1 MKFRFLPMMVLAAIP
16 FLGNAQRNCGTME
29 NHQQLLQQDPAMQ
42 SRMNQIEA
50 QTRDY
55 DRQHRHDKVTGIV
68 YTIPVVVHVVYNG
81 STQNISDA
89 QVQSQLDV
97 LNKDF
102 RLLNP
107 DNVNVPSI
115 FAGLKSDVEINFCL
129 AKRDPNGQPTTGIT
143 RTPTTV
149 ASFGTNNSVK
159 SAASGGKDAWNSAQY
174 LNMWVCNIGGGILG
188 YAQFPGGAASTDGVV
203 MDYRY
208 FGLSG
213 SANAPFNLG
222 RTATHDVGHWLNL
235 RHIWGD
241 ANCGSDL
248 VNDTPT
254 HNTANYGCPGAG
266 HLSTCT
272 GTPAEMWMNYM
283 DYSDDACMYMF
294 SAGQTTRMR
303 ALFATGGARASLLT
317 SQGCNTSTACGTPTG
332 LNASSITNT
341 SATLNWTAVS
351 GATSYNVQYRTS
363 SATTFTT
370 VSSATNSFNLTG
382 LTLGTS
388 YVFQVSAVC
397 ATGSSPYATQAT
409 FTTTGG
415 TITCGTP
422 TTLTSSAVTSTGA
435 TLNWAAVTGATS
447 YNIQYKTSA
456 ATTFTNTTS
465 TTNSVAITGLTAA
478 TTYVFNVQAV
488 CSGTAGALSSQGS
501 FTTSSATTTYCT
513 SRGNSV
519 ADEWIDRVSLNNLTR
534 TSAGDGGYI
543 YFTGTTANVV
553 ANTSYALGYSAGF
566 RSGYTASQNWR
577 IWIDYNRNGVFTDAG
592 ELVVSRSSSSASNLS
607 TTIRIPSTARN
618 GVTRMRVS
626 MKWNSA
632 QTSSCETFSYGEV
645 EDYNVNISG
654 GVNRE
659 ASMPEGTGEVFAEN
673 NLEIFP
679 NPASDRL
686 TITRSMAG
694 WMNGASLMLVD
705 MQGKVWKNESLSYQE
720 GRDEMELNTNQLP
733 NGLYNLVIYTGSEKV
748 SKRVMILHP

>member
-16 FLGNAQRNCGTME
+16 FLGNAQRNCGTMDH
-29 NHQQLLQQDPAMQ
+29 HQHLLQQDPAMQ
-42 SRMNQIEA
+42 SRMDQIEV
-50 QTRDY
+50 QTRDFE
-55 DRQHRHDKVTGIV
+55 RQRRNDKVTGIV

-89 QVQSQLDV
+89 QVLSQIDV

-115 FAGLKSDVEINFCL
+115 FASLKSDVEINFCM
-129 AKRDPNGQPTTGIT
+129 AQRDPNGQPTNGIT
-143 RTPTTV
+143 RTATTV
-149 ASFGTNNSVK
+149 TSFGTNNSVK
-159 SAASGGKDAWNSAQY
+159 SSASGGKDAWNTSQY

-222 RTATHDVGHWLNL
+222 RTATHEVGHWLNL

-241 ANCGSDL
+241 ATCGSDQ
-248 VNDTPT
+248 VTDTPT
-254 HNTANYGCPGAG
+254 HNAANYGCPGAG

-272 GTPAEMWMNYM
+272 GTPVEMWMNYM

-303 ALFATGGARASLLT
+303 ALFATGGARASLL
-317 SQGCNTSTACGTPTG
+317 SSLGCTPPSTVCGTPSG
-332 LNASSITNT
+332 LNATSITNT

-351 GATSYNVQYRTS
+351 GASSYSIQYRPST
-363 SATTFTT
+363 ATTFTT

-382 LTLGTS
+382 LTLGTG
-388 YVFQVSAVC
+388 YVYQVSATC
-397 ATGSSPYATQAT
+397 SGGSSSYSSQAS

-415 TITCGTP
+415 TVSCGTP
-422 TTLTSSAVTSTGA
+422 TTLTTSGVTSTGA
-435 TLNWAAVTGATS
+435 TLNWAAVTGASS

-456 ATTFTNTTS
+456 ATTYTTTTS
-465 TTNSVAITGLTAA
+465 TTNSVALTGLTAA

-488 CSGTAGALSSQGS
+488 CSGTSGAFSSQGS
-501 FTTSSATTTYCT
+501 FTTSSATITYCT

-519 ADEWIDRVSLNNLTR
+519 VDEWIDRVSLNNLLR
-534 TSAGDGGYI
+534 TSGADAGYI
-543 YFTGTTANVV
+543 YSTTTTANVT
-553 ANTSYALGYSAGF
+553 AGTSYALGYSAGF
-566 RSGYTASQNWR
+566 RSGYTATQYWR
-577 IWIDYNRNGVFTDAG
+577 VWIDYNKNGLFTDAG
-592 ELVVSRSSSSASNLS
+592 EQVVSRSSSSASNLS
-607 TTIRIPSTARN
+607 TTIKIPTTAKN
-618 GVTRMRVS
+618 GITRMRVS

-659 ASMPEGTGEVFAEN
+659 TSEGIAEEEVVASD
-673 NLEIFP
+673 LQIFP

-686 TITRSMAG
+686 IIQRSSTA
-694 WMNGASLMLVD
+694 WMQGATLMVVD
-705 MQGKVWKNESLSYQE
+705 MQGKVWTREALMHQE
-720 GRDEMELNTNQLP
+720 GVSSLELNTSGLP
-733 NGLYNLVIYTGSEKV
+733 NGLYNLVIFTGSERVTKKV
-748 SKRVMILHP
+748 VVMHP

>member
-1 MKFRFLPMMVLAAIP
+1 MKFKFLPMMVLAAIP

-42 SRMNQIEA
+42 SRMDQIEA

-55 DRQHRHDKVTGIV
+55 ERQHRSDKVTGIV

-81 STQNISDA
+81 STQNIPDA
-89 QVQSQLDV
+89 QVLSQIDV

-129 AKRDPNGQPTTGIT
+129 AQRDPNGQPTNGIT
-143 RTPTTV
+143 RTATTV

-159 SAASGGKDAWNSAQY
+159 SSASGGKDAWNTSQY

-213 SANAPFNLG
+213 TANAPFNLG
-222 RTATHDVGHWLNL
+222 RTATHEVGHWLNL

-241 ANCGSDL
+241 ATCGSDQ

-266 HLSTCT
+266 HRSTCT
-272 GTPAEMWMNYM
+272 GTPEEMWMNYM

-294 SAGQTTRMR
+294 SADQTTRMR
-303 ALFATGGARASLLT
+303 ALFATGGARVSLLS
-317 SQGCNTSTACGTPTG
+317 SQGCTPPTATCGTPTG
-332 LNASSITNT
+332 LNTTGITNT

-370 VSSATNSFNLTG
+370 VSSTTNSFNLTS

-388 YVFQVSAVC
+388 YVYQVSAVC
-397 ATGSSPYATQAT
+397 ASGSSPYSSQAT

-415 TITCGTP
+415 TCGVPTGISSSGIT
-422 TTLTSSAVTSTGA
+422 ATGA
-435 TLNWAAVTGATS
+435 TISWAAVSGATS
-447 YNIQYKTSA
+447 YDVQYRTSA
-456 ATTFTNTTS
+456 ATTFTTVSSTTTS
-465 TTNSVAITGLTAA
+465 TTLSGLTASTA
-478 TTYVFNVQAV
+478 YVYNVRAV
-488 CSGTAGALSSQGS
+488 CPGTAGGAWSAQGT
-501 FTTSSATTTYCT
+501 FTTSAAGTTYCT

-553 ANTSYALGYSAGF
+553 ANTSYSLGYSAGF
-566 RSGYTASQNWR
+566 RSGYTATQNWR

-607 TTIRIPSTARN
+607 TSIRIPSTARN

-659 ASMPEGTGEVFAEN
+659 AGMPEGSEEVFAEN
-673 NLEIFP
+673 TLELFP

-686 TITRSMAG
+686 IITRSMAG
-694 WMNGASLMLVD
+694 WMNGASLMVVD
-705 MQGKVWKNESLSYQE
+705 MQGKIWRNESLSYEE
-720 GRDEMELNTNQLP
+720 GRDEMELNTSQLP
-733 NGLYNLVIYTGSEKV
+733 NGLYNLVIFTGSEKV